1 MKEKDVDPEE
11 AMKQIQKIFK
21 KRGKKALEIAR
32 KEILEEEIE
41 CKAVRE
47 ALTYFMNEY
56 WLDFSRPALLS
67 MACEA
72 VGGDPESTTLIAVP
86 MILISGAV
94 DIHDDIIDQSTEK
107 RGKQTVY
114 GKFGSDIAL
123 LIGDALLF
131 KGFTFLC
138 AANEKI
144 PPEKM
149 TAIVNIIKNAFY
161 ELGDAEALE
170 LGLRKRLDV
179 TLEEFLT
186 VARKKAAN
194 VEAYTRIGAI
204 LGGGTEVEIE
214 ALSKYGT
221 ALGMLLVMQDEYI
234 DMLDPEEFLH
244 RLKYECLPLPML
256 YALQDPEN
264 REKVERILRNGVT
277 KQGANKI
284 LKIFYKAR
292 EAKDFKKAVWN
303 LVEESYKQLREI
315 KYYRDLKVLISALL
329 SRFGPNRLEPKE

>member
-1 MKEKDVDPEE
+1 MKEEDINSEE
-11 AMKQIQKIFK
+11 AIKQVEKIFK
-21 KRGKKALEIAR
+21 RRGTRTLKIAR
-32 KEILEEEIE
+32 KEMLKEEIE
-41 CKAVRE
+41 CQAVKE

-56 WLDFSRPALLS
+56 WLDTSRPALLS

-72 VGGDPESTTLIAVP
+72 VGGDPKLITFIAVP

-107 RGKQTVY
+107 RGKLTVF

-123 LIGDALLF
+123 LVGDALLF
-131 KGFTFLC
+131 KGLTFLC
-138 AANEKI
+138 AVNKKFPHET
-144 PPEKM
+144 M
-149 TAIVNIIKNAFY
+149 TTIVNIIKNSFF

-204 LGGGTEVEIE
+204 LGGGTEAEID
-214 ALSKYGT
+214 AMSRYGT
-221 ALGMLLVMQDEYI
+221 ALGMLLVMQDEYV

-256 YALQDPEN
+256 YTLRNPETKK
-264 REKVERILRNGVT
+264 KVERILMNRIT
-277 KQGANKI
+277 QQSAKKI
-284 LKIFYKAR
+284 LKIFYKTE
-292 EAKDFKKAVWN
+292 EAKQFQKTVQN
-303 LVEESYKQLREI
+303 LAKESLLQLRKV
-315 KYYRDLKVLISALL
+315 KYNRELELIISALVT
-329 SRFGPNRLEPKE
+329 RLKLL

>member
-1 MKEKDVDPEE
+1 MRQKNLSPEE

-21 KRGKKALEIAR
+21 KRGTKALEMAKR
-32 KEILEEEIE
+32 EILKEKIE
-41 CKAVRE
+41 CKAVKE

-56 WLDFSRPALLS
+56 WLDYSRPALLS

-72 VGGDPESTTLIAVP
+72 VGGDPELTTFIAVP
-86 MILISGAV
+86 MTLLSGAV

-107 RGKQTVY
+107 RGKPTVF

-123 LIGDALLF
+123 LVGDALLF

-138 AANEKI
+138 EANEKF
-144 PPEKM
+144 PSEKM
-149 TAIVNIIKNAFY
+149 TTIVNIIKNAFY

-170 LGLRKRLDV
+170 LELRKRLDV
-179 TLEEFLT
+179 TPEESLT

-204 LGGGTEVEIE
+204 LGGGTEAEID

-244 RLKYECLPLPML
+244 RLRYECLPLPMV
-256 YALQDPEN
+256 YALQNPKT
-264 REKVERILRNGVT
+264 RKKVERILRNGIT
-277 KQGANKI
+277 EQGADKI
-284 LKIFYKAR
+284 VKIFYETQ
-292 EAKDFKKAVWN
+292 EAKYFKKAVQS
-303 LVEESYKQLREI
+303 LVEEAHAQLRKV
-315 KYYRDLKVLISALL
+315 KYNTYLRLLILALE
-329 SRFGPNRLEPKE
+329 SRFKLS